1 MLPRQGSKKRS
12 RMANRRKSCHKSLS
26 LQWHSKGTLIRKQN
40 DKEEKKKNDVRIIRE
55 GGQYHVF
62 VGTADVWLNRWQLE
76 RLYEEVRKQLAE

>member
-1 MLPRQGSKKRS
+1 MV
-12 RMANRRKSCHKSLS
+12 
-26 LQWHSKGTLIRKQN
+26 KQ
-40 DKEEKKKNDVRIIRE
+40 KNDVRIIRE